1 MLEQQ
6 IKFDAFSA
14 RLKELTSNLY
24 TGKVNFVSSQN
35 QFWTFY
41 FRLGRLIWG
50 EARGEAQ
57 EKWQRH
63 LKYYCPQL
71 SESEIRVEQTAEKYH
86 FLAQLYQK
94 QKILNKD
101 QVSEIVRS
109 IAEEVLFD
117 IMQCQWQEEKITSQ
131 EVPNEIP
138 NVLLGLIQIDPLL
151 NSVKADW
158 QKWVDSGLVLNS
170 PNSYPVVEASQ
181 ATLENIQSPI
191 LAKINGQKTLREL
204 AWETNRDL
212 LDLTNEVV
220 ELVQQEVVALSPEP
234 QIQPEIKF
242 ETDNAFISQEN
253 IGHQG
258 VEKKLIACLDDSVGV
273 CEKLKELLTA
283 SGYEVITFQQPATA
297 MSQLIKQKPNLILLD
312 LMMPMISGYEV
323 CTQLRRVPSLKQTP
337 IIILT
342 GKDGW
347 VDRARAKMCGAT
359 DFLSKPVQKG
369 KLFETI
375 NKHLFV
381 NTEL

>member
-14 RLKELTSNLY
+14 RLKGLISNLY
-24 TGKVNFVSSQN
+24 TGKVIFLSSQN
-35 QFWTFY
+35 EFWTIY
-41 FRLGRLIWG
+41 FRLGRLIWV
-50 EARGEAQ
+50 EERGEAK

-71 SESEIRVEQTAEKYH
+71 PESEISIEKTAEKYH

-117 IMQCQWQEEKITSQ
+117 IMQCQGQEDTIVSQ
-131 EVPNEIP
+131 EFPNEIP
-138 NVLLGLIQIDPLL
+138 NILLGLIQPDPLL

-158 QKWVDSGLVLNS
+158 QKWVDSGLVFYS
-170 PNSYPVVEASQ
+170 PNSYPVVETNK
-181 ATLENIQSPI
+181 ATLENIKSPI
-191 LAKINGQKTLREL
+191 LAKIKGQKTLREL

-212 LDLTNEVV
+212 LNLTNEVV
-220 ELVQQEVVALSPEP
+220 ELVQQEVVALYPEP
-234 QIQPEIKF
+234 QIQPEIKI
-242 ETDNAFISQEN
+242 EKDDAFISQEN
-253 IGHQG
+253 IGNG
-258 VEKKLIACLDDSVGV
+258 KVRKKLIACLDDSVGV

-297 MSQLIKQKPNLILLD
+297 MSQLIKQKPDLILLD

-323 CTQLRRVPSLKQTP
+323 CTQLRRVPSFKQTP

-347 VDRARAKMCGAT
+347 VDRARATMCGAT
-359 DFLSKPVQKG
+359 NFLSKPVQKV

>member
-14 RLKELTSNLY
+14 RLKELISNLY
-24 TGKVNFVSSQN
+24 TGKVIFLSSKN
-35 QFWTFY
+35 QSWTFY

-50 EARGEAQ
+50 EGKGEAQ

-71 SESEIRVEQTAEKYH
+71 SESEISIEQTAEKYH

-101 QVSEIVRS
+101 QVSKIVRS

-117 IMQCQWQEEKITSQ
+117 IMQCQGQEEKITSQ

-138 NVLLGLIQIDPLL
+138 NILLGLIQLDPLL

-158 QKWVDSGLVLNS
+158 QKWVDSGLVFDS
-170 PNSYPVVEASQ
+170 PNSYPVVEANQ

-242 ETDNAFISQEN
+242 EKDDAFISQEN
-253 IGHQG
+253 MGDG
-258 VEKKLIACLDDSVGV
+258 KVKKKLIACLDDSVGV

-297 MSQLIKQKPNLILLD
+297 MSQLIKRKPDLILLD
-312 LMMPMISGYEV
+312 LIMPIISGYEV

-359 DFLSKPVQKG
+359 DFLGKPVQKG

-375 NKHLFV
+375 NKQLFV

>member
-6 IKFDAFSA
+6 IKLDAFSA
-14 RLKELTSNLY
+14 RLKELISNLY
-24 TGKVNFVSSQN
+24 TGKVIFLSSKN
-35 QFWTFY
+35 QSWTFY

-50 EARGEAQ
+50 AGNGEAQ
-57 EKWQRH
+57 EKWQRY

-71 SESEIRVEQTAEKYH
+71 SESEISIEQTAEKYH

-101 QVSEIVRS
+101 QVSKIVRS

-117 IMQCQWQEEKITSQ
+117 IMQCQGQEEKITSQ

-138 NVLLGLIQIDPLL
+138 NVLLGLIQLDPLL

-158 QKWVDSGLVLNS
+158 QKWVDSGLVFDS
-170 PNSYPVVEASQ
+170 PNSYPVVEANQ
-181 ATLENIQSPI
+181 GTLENIQSPI

-204 AWETNRDL
+204 AWKTNRDL
-212 LDLTNEVV
+212 LDLTNEVI
-220 ELVQQEVVALSPEP
+220 ELVQQEVVALYPEP

-242 ETDNAFISQEN
+242 EKDDAFISQEN
-253 IGHQG
+253 MGDG
-258 VEKKLIACLDDSVGV
+258 KVKKKLIACLDDSIGV
-273 CEKLKELLTA
+273 CEQLKELLTA

-297 MSQLIKQKPNLILLD
+297 MSQLIKRKPDLILLD
-312 LMMPMISGYEV
+312 LIMPIISGYEV

-359 DFLSKPVQKG
+359 DFLGKPVQKG

-375 NKHLFV
+375 NKQLFV

>member
-14 RLKELTSNLY
+14 RLKELISNLY
-24 TGKVNFVSSQN
+24 TGKVIFLSSKN
-35 QFWTFY
+35 QSWTFY

-50 EARGEAQ
+50 EGKGEAQ

-71 SESEIRVEQTAEKYH
+71 SESEISIEQTAEKYH

-101 QVSEIVRS
+101 QVSKIVRS

-117 IMQCQWQEEKITSQ
+117 IMQCQGQEEKITSQ

-138 NVLLGLIQIDPLL
+138 NILLGLIQLDPLL

-158 QKWVDSGLVLNS
+158 QKWVDSGLVFDS
-170 PNSYPVVEASQ
+170 PNSYPVVEANQ

-242 ETDNAFISQEN
+242 EKDDAFISQEN
-253 IGHQG
+253 MGDG
-258 VEKKLIACLDDSVGV
+258 KVKKKLIACLDDSVGV

-297 MSQLIKQKPNLILLD
+297 MSQLIKQKPDLILLD

-359 DFLSKPVQKG
+359 DFLGKPVQKG

-375 NKHLFV
+375 NKQLFV